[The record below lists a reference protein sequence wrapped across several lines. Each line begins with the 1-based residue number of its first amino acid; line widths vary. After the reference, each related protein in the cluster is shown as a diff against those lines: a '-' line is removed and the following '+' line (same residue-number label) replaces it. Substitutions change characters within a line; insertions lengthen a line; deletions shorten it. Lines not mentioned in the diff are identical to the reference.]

1 MRYRTQL
8 YLMLAPFL
16 VGLVVLVVIP
26 ATASLAVAFFN
37 YNPLQPTVF
46 PWDGLGQFNLLQADP
61 QFWRALANSLV
72 YTLLSVPFRM
82 AGVLGLALFLEKRR
96 RGIGAYRAAAYLPTI
111 IPDVAYALTWLWIVN
126 PLFGPIN
133 QILRSLH
140 LPTQSWLVQG
150 GGAMGIVVAMS
161 VWQIGEGVVITLAA
175 LRDIPQ
181 DLYDV
186 SFVDG
191 ASWLT
196 RVRTLILPLIAPT
209 FLLLLFRTTIVSL
222 QDNFAPSY
230 ILTHNNPTFLNYA
243 LYFLPLKIYTD
254 AFQNFRFSYAAAM
267 IWVMYAVTALIVFV
281 QYISTRRW
289 SEAAYD

>member
-1 MRYRTQL
+1 
-8 YLMLAPFL
+8 MLAPFL
-16 VGLVVLVVIP
+16 LGLIVLVVIP

-37 YNPLQPTVF
+37 YSPLKPTTF
-46 PWDGLGQFNLLQADP
+46 PWDGLGQFDLLQQDP
-61 QFWRALANSLV
+61 QFWRELANSLI
-72 YTLLSVPFRM
+72 YTLLSVPLRM
-82 AGVLGLALFLEKRR
+82 LGVLGLALFLEKRR

-133 QILRSLH
+133 QVLRTLH

-150 GGAMGIVVAMS
+150 AGAMGIVVAMS

-186 SFVDG
+186 SYVDG
-191 ASWLT
+191 AGWLT

-230 ILTHNNPTFLNYA
+230 ILTHNNPTFLNYS

>member
-1 MRYRTQL
+1 
-8 YLMLAPFL
+8 MLAPFL
-16 VGLVVLVVIP
+16 LGLIVLVIIP
-26 ATASLAVAFFN
+26 AAASLAVAFFN
-37 YNPLQPTVF
+37 YSPLKPTTF
-46 PWDGLGQFNLLQADP
+46 PWDGLGQFDLLQQDS
-61 QFWRALANSLV
+61 QFWRALANSLI
-72 YTLLSVPFRM
+72 YTLLSVPLRM
-82 AGVLGLALFLEKRR
+82 LGVLGLALFLEKRR

-133 QILRSLH
+133 QVLRTLH

-150 GGAMGIVVAMS
+150 AGAMGIVVAMS

-186 SFVDG
+186 SYVDG
-191 ASWLT
+191 AGWLT

-230 ILTHNNPTFLNYA
+230 ILTHNNPTFLNYS

-267 IWVMYAVTALIVFV
+267 IWVMYGVTALIVFV

-289 SEAAYD
+289 SESAYD

>member
-1 MRYRTQL
+1 
-8 YLMLAPFL
+8 MLAPFL
-16 VGLVVLVVIP
+16 LGLMVLVVIP

-37 YNPLQPTVF
+37 YTPLKSTTF
-46 PWDGLGQFNLLQADP
+46 PWDGLGQFNLLQQDP

-82 AGVLGLALFLEKRR
+82 LGVLGLALFLEKRR

-126 PLFGPIN
+126 PLFGPVN
-133 QILRSLH
+133 QILRTLH

-150 GGAMGIVVAMS
+150 AGAMGIVVAMS

-186 SFVDG
+186 SYMDG
-191 ASWLT
+191 AGWLT

-230 ILTHNNPTFLNYA
+230 ILTHNNPTFLNYS
-243 LYFLPLKIYTD
+243 LYFLPLKIFTE
-254 AFQNFRFSYAAAM
+254 AFQNFRFSYAAALV
-267 IWVMYAVTALIVFV
+267 WVMYAVTALIVFV